1 MRSTNRAK
9 GPLLTR
15 SLRSRKRLT
24 VRPPPPSHGAQNGQ
38 SSLASAFERSRAAR
52 QQRVEA
58 WGRRVVQRLADLGL
72 DVDACVVDA
81 RRAASLRAAFAP
93 DGRLALSL
101 EADRIEV
108 ALELPVADLRAVRA
122 LLADPGRAL
131 ELTTVLEALP
141 EQFTMGPVGNAVATP
156 ASFASSDA
164 LRVLLDELARSD
176 REMWM
181 GWTLPREVATAHTE
195 GLDDQLEDAVVAL
208 GEVLALV
215 SRAPQ
220 APAAHPR
227 HDRREERGAGPVP
240 RRGGDDD
247 RHGTKRRAR
256 ARERD
261 RERDHGADGEAEL
274 DAEPQA
280 QDADTPHAR
289 LQRPGNARPRLR
301 AGLRRRP
308 AGASV
313 DPRAPIEKGSRVRV
327 LDGAFAG
334 KVGVVQDLDGKGG
347 ARVML
352 GLLAVRVDA
361 KDLVAVTD
369 APQRVRLSSS
379 HRRPL
384 PVRS

>member
-1 MRSTNRAK
+1 MRA
-9 GPLLTR
+9 
-15 SLRSRKRLT
+15 
-24 VRPPPPSHGAQNGQ
+24 PPPSHGAQNGQ
-38 SSLASAFERSRAAR
+38 SSLANAFERSRAAR

-101 EADRIEV
+101 EPDRIEV
-108 ALELPVADLRAVRA
+108 ALELPVDDLSAVRA

-131 ELTTVLEALP
+131 ELTAALEALP
-141 EQFTMGPVGNAVATP
+141 EQFTMGPVGAAVATP

-164 LRVLLDELARSD
+164 LRVLLDGLERGD
-176 REMWM
+176 REMWI
-181 GWTLPREVATAHTE
+181 GWTLPREIATAHTE

-227 HDRREERGAGPVP
+227 HDRGHDDRG
-240 RRGGDDD
+240 RLDDD

-256 ARERD
+256 ARARD
-261 RERDHGADGEAEL
+261 RDPDRDHDHDRGRDHDHDRDHDVETE
-274 DAEPQA
+274 
-280 QDADTPHAR
+280 R

-327 LDGAFAG
+327 LGGAFAG
-334 KVGVVQDLDGKGG
+334 KVGVVQEIDGKGG

>member
-1 MRSTNRAK
+1 MR
-9 GPLLTR
+9 
-15 SLRSRKRLT
+15 
-24 VRPPPPSHGAQNGQ
+24 VPPAQNGP
-38 SSLASAFERSRAAR
+38 SSLANAFERSRAAR

-72 DVDACVVDA
+72 EVDACVVDA

-101 EADRIEV
+101 EPDRIEV
-108 ALELPVADLRAVRA
+108 ALELPVADLRAVRT
-122 LLADPGRAL
+122 LLADPGRSL
-131 ELTTVLEALP
+131 ELTTALEALP
-141 EQFTMGPVGNAVATP
+141 EQFTMGPVGGAVAPP

-164 LRVLLDELARSD
+164 LRPLLDELERDD
-176 REMWM
+176 REMWI
-181 GWTLPREVATAHTE
+181 GWTLPREIATAHTE

-220 APAAHPR
+220 APAARPKHDR
-227 HDRREERGAGPVP
+227 HDDHGRL
-240 RRGGDDD
+240 DDD
-247 RHGTKRRAR
+247 RQGTKRRAR
-256 ARERD
+256 ARSRDRDPDRDHGRDQDLD
-261 RERDHGADGEAEL
+261 RERDRDHDVETE
-274 DAEPQA
+274 
-280 QDADTPHAR
+280 R
-289 LQRPGNARPRLR
+289 LHRPGNARPRLR

-334 KVGVVQDLDGKGG
+334 KVGVVQELDGKGG

>member
-1 MRSTNRAK
+1 MVA
-9 GPLLTR
+9 
-15 SLRSRKRLT
+15 
-24 VRPPPPSHGAQNGQ
+24 
-38 SSLASAFERSRAAR
+38 
-52 QQRVEA
+52 
-58 WGRRVVQRLADLGL
+58 RLADLGL

-108 ALELPVADLRAVRA
+108 ALELPVADVRAVRA

-141 EQFTMGPVGNAVATP
+141 EQFTMGPVGSAVSTP

-164 LRVLLDELARSD
+164 LRPLLDELERDD
-176 REMWM
+176 REMWI
-181 GWTLPREVATAHTE
+181 GWTLPREIATAHTE

-208 GEVLALV
+208 GELLALL

-227 HDRREERGAGPVP
+227 HDRREERGRAE
-240 RRGGDDD
+240 DD

-256 ARERD
+256 ARARD
-261 RERDHGADGEAEL
+261 RERDHGTEGGDAEL
-274 DAEPQA
+274 DAEPSA
-280 QDADTPHAR
+280 SDAEAHHAR
-289 LQRPGNARPRLR
+289 PQRPGNGRLR
-301 AGLRRRP
+301 LHAGMRRRP
-308 AGASV
+308 AGANV

-327 LDGAFAG
+327 LGGAFAG

>member
-1 MRSTNRAK
+1 MR
-9 GPLLTR
+9 
-15 SLRSRKRLT
+15 
-24 VRPPPPSHGAQNGQ
+24 VPPPSRGAQNGP
-38 SSLASAFERSRAAR
+38 SSLANAFERSRAAR
-52 QQRVEA
+52 QQRVDT

-72 DVDACVVDA
+72 DVEACAVDA
-81 RRAASLRAAFAP
+81 RRAASLRAAFMP

-101 EADRIEV
+101 EPDRIEV
-108 ALELPVADLRAVRA
+108 ALELPVTDMRAIRA

-141 EQFTMGPVGNAVATP
+141 EQFTMGPVGGAVAPP

-164 LRVLLDELARSD
+164 LRLLLDELERDD
-176 REMWM
+176 REMWV
-181 GWTLPREVATAHTE
+181 GWSLPREIASAHTE

-227 HDRREERGAGPVP
+227 HERHEE

-256 ARERD
+256 ARSRDRDPDRDQDRDPDVDRD
-261 RERDHGADGEAEL
+261 RERDPDVEAD
-274 DAEPQA
+274 
-280 QDADTPHAR
+280 R
-289 LQRPGNARPRLR
+289 LARPGNTRPRLR

-313 DPRAPIEKGSRVRV
+313 DPRAPIDKGSRVRV

>member
-1 MRSTNRAK
+1 
-9 GPLLTR
+9 
-15 SLRSRKRLT
+15 
-24 VRPPPPSHGAQNGQ
+24 VRVPPPSHGAQNGP
-38 SSLASAFERSRAAR
+38 SSLANAFERSRAAR

-58 WGRRVVQRLADLGL
+58 WGRRVVQRLGDLGL
-72 DVDACVVDA
+72 DVDACAVDA
-81 RRAASLRAAFAP
+81 RRAASLRAAFTP
-93 DGRLALSL
+93 DGRLALGL

-108 ALELPVADLRAVRA
+108 ALELPVADLRSVRA

-141 EQFTMGPVGNAVATP
+141 EQFTMGPVGGAVATP

-164 LRVLLDELARSD
+164 LRLLLDELERDD
-176 REMWM
+176 REMWI
-181 GWTLPREVATAHTE
+181 GWTLPREIASAHTE

-227 HDRREERGAGPVP
+227 HGRREERA
-240 RRGGDDD
+240 RSEDD

-256 ARERD
+256 TRERD
-261 RERDHGADGEAEL
+261 RERDHGAEGETEL
-274 DAEPQA
+274 DAEPLA
-280 QDADTPHAR
+280 QDADAPHGR

-313 DPRAPIEKGSRVRV
+313 DSRAAIDKGSRVRV

-352 GLLAVRVDA
+352 GLLAVRVAA

>member
-1 MRSTNRAK
+1 VRSTNRAK

-24 VRPPPPSHGAQNGQ
+24 VRVPPPSHGAQNGQ
-38 SSLASAFERSRAAR
+38 SSLANAFERSRAAR

-108 ALELPVADLRAVRA
+108 ALELPVGDLRAVRS

-141 EQFTMGPVGNAVATP
+141 EQFTMGPVGGAVATP

-164 LRVLLDELARSD
+164 LRVLFDELERSD

-181 GWTLPREVATAHTE
+181 GWTLPREIASAHTE

-227 HDRREERGAGPVP
+227 HDRREERGRP
-240 RRGGDDD
+240 DDD

-261 RERDHGADGEAEL
+261 RERDHGAEGEAEL

-280 QDADTPHAR
+280 QDADAAHAR

-308 AGASV
+308 AAGASA

-327 LDGAFAG
+327 LEGAFAG

-369 APQRVRLSSS
+369 APRRVRLSSS

>member
-1 MRSTNRAK
+1 
-9 GPLLTR
+9 
-15 SLRSRKRLT
+15 LT
-24 VRPPPPSHGAQNGQ
+24 VRVPPPSHGAQNGQ
-38 SSLASAFERSRAAR
+38 SSLANAFERSRAAR

-58 WGRRVVQRLADLGL
+58 WGRRVVQRLGDLGL

-93 DGRLALSL
+93 DGSLALSL

-122 LLADPGRAL
+122 LLVDPGRAL

-141 EQFTMGPVGNAVATP
+141 EQFTMGPVGGAVATP

-164 LRVLLDELARSD
+164 LRALLDELERSD
-176 REMWM
+176 REMWI
-181 GWTLPREVATAHTE
+181 GWTLPREIASAHTE

-220 APAAHPR
+220 APAGHPR
-227 HDRREERGAGPVP
+227 HDRREERGRP
-240 RRGGDDD
+240 DDD

-256 ARERD
+256 ARDRD
-261 RERDHGADGEAEL
+261 RERDHGAEGDAEL
-274 DAEPQA
+274 EAEPQA
-280 QDADTPHAR
+280 QDTDAMHTR

-308 AGASV
+308 AGANV

-334 KVGVVQDLDGKGG
+334 KVGTVQDLDGKGG

>member
-1 MRSTNRAK
+1 M
-9 GPLLTR
+9 
-15 SLRSRKRLT
+15 
-24 VRPPPPSHGAQNGQ
+24 
-38 SSLASAFERSRAAR
+38 
-52 QQRVEA
+52 
-58 WGRRVVQRLADLGL
+58 QRLADLGL

-108 ALELPVADLRAVRA
+108 ALELPVADMRSVRA
-122 LLADPGRAL
+122 LLGDAGRAL
-131 ELTTVLEALP
+131 ELTTALEALP
-141 EQFTMGPVGNAVATP
+141 EQFTMGPVGAAVAPP
-156 ASFASSDA
+156 ATFASSDA
-164 LRVLLDELARSD
+164 LRVLLDELERDD
-176 REMWM
+176 REMWI
-181 GWTLPREVATAHTE
+181 GWTLPREIASAHTE

-227 HDRREERGAGPVP
+227 HDRHEERGRP
-240 RRGGDDD
+240 DDD

-261 RERDHGADGEAEL
+261 RDPDHDRDHDRDLDRDRDRERDLDPEAE
-274 DAEPQA
+274 
-280 QDADTPHAR
+280 R
-289 LQRPGNARPRLR
+289 LQRPLNARPRLR

-327 LDGAFAG
+327 LGGAFAG
-334 KVGVVQDLDGKGG
+334 KVGTVQDLDGKGG

-369 APQRVRLSSS
+369 APQRARLSSS

>member
-1 MRSTNRAK
+1 MT
-9 GPLLTR
+9 TR
-15 SLRSRKRLT
+15 LRSRKRFT
-24 VRPPPPSHGAQNGQ
+24 VRVPPQSPGHGAQNGP
-38 SSLASAFERSRAAR
+38 SSLANAFERSRAAR

-58 WGRRVVQRLADLGL
+58 WGRRVVARLADLGL

-93 DGRLALSL
+93 DGRLALGL
-101 EADRIEV
+101 EPDRIEV
-108 ALELPVADLRAVRA
+108 ALELPVQDLRAMRA
-122 LLADPGRAL
+122 LLADAGRAL
-131 ELTTVLEALP
+131 ELTTALEALP
-141 EQFTMGPVGNAVATP
+141 EQFTMGPVGGAVATP

-164 LRVLLDELARSD
+164 LRLLLDELERD
-176 REMWM
+176 EREMWI
-181 GWTLPREVATAHTE
+181 GWTLPREIASAHTE

-208 GEVLALV
+208 GELLALV

-227 HDRREERGAGPVP
+227 HERHEERGAGQVP

-256 ARERD
+256 ARARD
-261 RERDHGADGEAEL
+261 RDRDHRGEGDTEL
-274 DAEPQA
+274 DAEPLA
-280 QDADTPHAR
+280 ADADATNGR
-289 LQRPGNARPRLR
+289 VQRPANARPRLR

-308 AGASV
+308 AGGSV

-327 LDGAFAG
+327 LGGAFAG